1 MMMTPTAPLKRRT
14 FRTLAATCLN
24 TVTAISITVMAGA
37 SSAWA
42 AAPTLETGT
51 LQVGMEVSYPP
62 FESWQGDQVVGFDA
76 DVAHALAQHLNTT
89 VKFEDTKFTSLILG
103 LQSKKFDTVISGMYV
118 TPERLK
124 QADAI
129 PYAKTGALIIVPK
142 NGEISPQTEQDLCG
156 VTVGL
161 QQGTTWV
168 NALGKLSTEYCQANG
183 KAAIEIREF
192 PSAPEVTQ
200 ALMSGN
206 VQAQLEIAGAAR
218 MFVER
223 TRGRL
228 KISSPDLVY
237 PQTLGIYVKQDNTA
251 LKTALAQALQAM
263 RDNGAYQKLLDQ
275 YKLQPVTADD

>member
-1 MMMTPTAPLKRRT
+1 MMMTPTATLKRWT
-14 FRTLAATCLN
+14 LRTLAATCL
-24 TVTAISITVMAGA
+24 TTATAFTAISP
-37 SSAWA
+37 AWA
-42 AAPTLETGT
+42 AAPTLEAGK

-76 DVAHALAQHLNTT
+76 DVSHALAKHLNTSVT
-89 VKFEDTKFTSLILG
+89 FEDTKFTSLILG
-103 LQSKKFDTVISGMYV
+103 LQSQKFDTVISGMYV

-142 NGEISPQTEQDLCG
+142 NGNINPQTERDLCG
-156 VTVGL
+156 VTIGL
-161 QQGTTWV
+161 QQGTVWV
-168 NALGKLSTEYCQANG
+168 SALGKLSTEYCQANG
-183 KAAIEIREF
+183 KAAIEVREF
-192 PSAPEVTQ
+192 PTAPEVTQ

-206 VQAQLEIAGAAR
+206 IQAQMEIAGAAR

-237 PQTLGIYVKQDNTA
+237 PQTLGIYVKQGNTA

-263 RDNGAYQKLLDQ
+263 RDDGTYQKLLDQ
-275 YKLQPVTADD
+275 YKLQPVTAE